1 MCAIQ
6 PQQGAQNWKRVEIP
20 MVNFERQFFISID
33 RLRSPTL
40 IILAA
45 VGILG
50 LGGAGAHAQIDSMI
64 QAC

>member
-40 IILAA
+40 INLLLSVYWVWAVPERTRRSIL
-45 VGILG
+45 
-50 LGGAGAHAQIDSMI
+50 
-64 QAC
+64 